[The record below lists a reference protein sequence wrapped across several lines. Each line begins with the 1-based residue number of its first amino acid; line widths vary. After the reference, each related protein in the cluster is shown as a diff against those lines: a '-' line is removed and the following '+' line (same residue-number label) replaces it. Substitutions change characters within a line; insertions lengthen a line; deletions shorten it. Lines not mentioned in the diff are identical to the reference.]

1 MFSVTT
7 KSKQNTTIIETDD
20 SYEYQKHFEMI
31 AERFTFTQLDVLDS
45 FDVRL
50 AKLEK
55 SILPLYTAT
64 QILNRRKSSE

>member
-1 MFSVTT
+1 MTRMSFI
-7 KSKQNTTIIETDD
+7 N
-20 SYEYQKHFEMI
+20 FWI
-31 AERFTFTQLDVLDS
+31 AEDS

-64 QILNRRKSSE
+64 QILNRRRSSK